1 MELDNSSSMTTNLQQ
16 IPRNVD
22 AEKKLNDPLYHQK
35 MDWIKALEKDFPE
48 IPYYFLD
55 LITSYV
61 QAHPD
66 EADDIMNGNIDL
78 PEAMKLTEWRK
89 NVKSQE

>member
-1 MELDNSSSMTTNLQQ
+1 MELDNSS
-16 IPRNVD
+16 IPRNDD
-22 AEKKLNDPLYHQK
+22 AEKKLNDPLYHQRQ
-35 MDWIKALEKDFPE
+35 DWVKALEKDFPQ

-66 EADDIMNGNIDL
+66 EADDIMNGNVDL
-78 PEAMKLTEWRK
+78 PEATKLTEWRK

>member
-1 MELDNSSSMTTNLQQ
+1 MELDKSSSMTT
-16 IPRNVD
+16 IPRNTD

-35 MDWIKALEKDFPE
+35 MDWIKALEKDFPQ

-55 LITSYV
+55 LITTYV
-61 QAHPD
+61 QAHPE
-66 EADDIMNGNIDL
+66 EADDIMNGNDL
-78 PEAMKLTEWRK
+78 PEATKLMEWRK

>member
-1 MELDNSSSMTTNLQQ
+1 MELDNSS
-16 IPRNVD
+16 IPRNDD
-22 AEKKLNDPLYHQK
+22 AEKKLNDPLYHQRQ
-35 MDWIKALEKDFPE
+35 DWVKALEKDFPQ

-66 EADDIMNGNIDL
+66 EADDIMNGNINL
-78 PEAMKLTEWRK
+78 TGATKLTEWRK